1 MIEYWPVEHKPM
13 TPPPPHA
20 DARHWHIG
28 IDRET
33 FDRLQGQYADRWGC
47 PMAGVDASGEV
58 VLGLCP
64 CEGSPGPRCR
74 DARATAVWE
83 AWRWGE
89 PTVGF
94 CPAMR
99 LLLAVPLMYNERV
112 LGGLVVSFAEGQV
125 FTRADAPCGLDLR
138 QASVELRRLA
148 ERENLTNASALQ
160 VRRWEYHQEQ
170 QRAYALHDFKSQ
182 SHHSIRELYLREEP
196 AMFSAIRAGDR
207 PQAREILN
215 RILVAIHHYA
225 GDRLALI
232 KSFFLELVVTMVRTA
247 VDVGV
252 GPEELLGSNW
262 TSMTRLA
269 QIDTEE
275 DLAAWLTVTLERMM
289 DAIEHHRRRDVSVQL
304 MDAIAYMERHCCESI
319 GRDDAAAAAHLSP
332 SYFSQLL
339 RRESGVT
346 FTDLLNRMRVDRAAE
361 RVAAG
366 DEPLS
371 TIALDCGFSDQS
383 YFTKVFR
390 RYRGVTPRE
399 YRIRR
404 NGRSTA

>member
-1 MIEYWPVEHKPM
+1 MI
-13 TPPPPHA
+13 PPAPPAWSASRIGA
-20 DARHWHIG
+20 DR
-28 IDRET
+28 DT
-33 FDRLQGQYADRWGC
+33 FDRVRERFAARWSC
-47 PMAGVDASGEV
+47 PMAGVDASGEI

-64 CEGSPGPRCR
+64 CQDASGPRCR
-74 DARATAVWE
+74 DARAMAVWE
-83 AWRWGE
+83 ALRWGE

-99 LLLAVPLMYNERV
+99 LLLAVPLMHNERV
-112 LGGLVVSFAEGQV
+112 LGGLVVSFDEGQV
-125 FTRADAPCGLDLR
+125 FVQGDAAPGLDLR
-138 QASVELRRLA
+138 QAALELRRLA

-182 SHHSIRELYLREEP
+182 AHNSIRELYLRDEP

-225 GDRLALI
+225 GDRMALV

-252 GPEELLGSNW
+252 GPEDLLGSNW
-262 TSMTRLA
+262 TTMTRLA
-269 QIDTEE
+269 QIDSEE
-275 DLAAWLTVTLERMM
+275 DLAAWLTETLERMM
-289 DAIEHHRRRDVSVQL
+289 DAIEHHRRQDVSVQL
-304 MDAIAYMERHCCESI
+304 MDAIAYMERHCCEPI

-346 FTDLLNRMRVDRAAE
+346 FTDLLSRMRVDRAAE
-361 RVAAG
+361 RVAG
-366 DEPLS
+366 GNEPLS

-390 RYRGVTPRE
+390 RYRGVTPKE
-399 YRIRR
+399 YRKRHS
-404 NGRSTA
+404 GRSTP